1 MAGADLRSDFWMS
14 EYITP
19 WDVYAHGVKAVLA
32 HCKTP
37 YQEMF
42 IVDTESYGK
51 ALILDGKWQSAV
63 GDEFLYHEAIAHPAM
78 ILHGQPRKVLILGGG
93 EGATAREVLRWSTV
107 ERVVMVDIDGQV
119 VKACREH
126 LPEMHQNAFDD
137 PRLELVIGDA
147 LDFLADTHETWDVV
161 ISDLT
166 DPIES
171 GPAFQLFTQEHYQ
184 QVKQV
189 LAPNG
194 VLSLQAGPIST
205 PELYLHARLVK
216 TVSSVFAC
224 AQTCLC
230 PAMSFGC
237 PIAFIVASPQPFSLP
252 TDPAPIDQLLSA
264 KVTGRLRAVDGVAM
278 MGLLHVPLYIRE
290 AIANETEIYTLTA
303 PPDPI
308 GRGSMQSD
316 LNPEANPC

>member
-1 MAGADLRSDFWMS
+1 MAGADLRADLWMS

-19 WDVYAHGVKAVLA
+19 WDVYAHGVKEILA
-32 HCKTP
+32 QCKTP
-37 YQEMF
+37 YQEML

-93 EGATAREVLRWSTV
+93 EGATAREVLRWKTV
-107 ERVVMVDIDGQV
+107 ERVVMVDIDNEV
-119 VKACREH
+119 VNACRIH
-126 LPEMHQNAFDD
+126 LPEMHQNVFDD

-147 LDFLADTHETWDVV
+147 LKFLEETTETWDVV

-171 GPAFQLFTQEHYQ
+171 GPAYRLFTQEHYQ

-189 LAPNG
+189 LAANG

-216 TVSSVFAC
+216 TVGSVFAC

-237 PIAFIVASPQPFSLP
+237 PIAFIVASPQTFNLP
-252 TDPAPIDQLLSA
+252 LAAT
-264 KVTGRLRAVDGVAM
+264 AVDRLLAEHTTGGFRAIDGM
-278 MGLLHVPLYIRE
+278 TLMGLLSVPLYIRE
-290 AIANETEIYTLTA
+290 AIATETEYYTLAA
-303 PPDPI
+303 PPRPT
-308 GRGSMQSD
+308 GRGAMQIED
-316 LNPEANPC
+316 KM